1 MKKNAMYYNVD
12 KDLLKLLV
20 VIELQEREHAKQ
32 SIRMDIQKRKEDEE
46 NEQRFTKKQAVQN
59 RRNPRDKGKAPIR

>member
-1 MKKNAMYYNVD
+1 MYNYSR
-12 KDLLKLLV
+12 DLIQSIV
-20 VIELQEREHAKQ
+20 MMEIMERENAKQ

-46 NEQRFTKKQAVQN
+46 NEQRFTKKQVVQN